1 MLTDVE
7 NEQLRKK
14 AARIIKSLKASEQL
28 AGICIFV
35 KPKVD
40 WKAKSYDQISED
52 QKPEEMDLEPPV
64 TMDLTPK
71 QIDEIAETPIL
82 FSLAHLPSHTQA
94 VERCIKNVT
103 FVASQGYSIGVHPC
117 NGNRFEQEMST
128 LLFSRGIMPR
138 FKSKQDYVDH

>member
-64 TMDLTPK
+64 TMDLTPE

-82 FSLAHLPSHTQA
+82 FGL
-94 VERCIKNVT
+94 V
-103 FVASQGYSIGVHPC
+103 F
-117 NGNRFEQEMST
+117 
-128 LLFSRGIMPR
+128 
-138 FKSKQDYVDH
+138 